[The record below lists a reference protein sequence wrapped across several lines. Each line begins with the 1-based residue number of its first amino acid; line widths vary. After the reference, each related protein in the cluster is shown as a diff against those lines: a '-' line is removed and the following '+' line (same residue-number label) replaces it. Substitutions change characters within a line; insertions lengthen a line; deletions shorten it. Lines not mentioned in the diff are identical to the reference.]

1 MYLIEMLLPLRDNEG
16 QPFPPKPYQRI
27 RHELTER
34 FGGVTVFNRAPATG
48 ESRDGGSVV
57 RDEITVFEVMVDEV
71 DRGWWKQYRE
81 NLESVF
87 DQDEIVVRSV
97 AIDKL

>member
-1 MYLIEMLLPLRDNEG
+1 
-16 QPFPPKPYQRI
+16 
-27 RHELTER
+27 LTER
-34 FGGVTVFNRAPATG
+34 FGGVTVFNRATATG
-48 ESRDGGSVV
+48 ESREGGSVV
-57 RDEITVFEVMVDEV
+57 RDEIIVFEVMMDEV

-97 AIDKL
+97 AIEKFKAYGSIVL